1 VSHLEIDG
9 LHKFFPGRRGI
20 TGQHVLR
27 GIDLQVGQGEFVS
40 LIGHS
45 GCGKS
50 TLLNVVAGLLPA
62 DAGRVLVGGQPVTRP
77 GPDRAMV
84 FQNYSL
90 LPRLSLLAN
99 VREATRAASPD
110 AGRERIDE
118 TVERYLTAVGLWE
131 HRNKRPRQVS
141 GGMQQRT
148 AVARAFAVGPRIL
161 LLDEPFGALDALT
174 RARLQEQLLELWGS
188 ESKTETVLMVTHGID
203 EAILLADRIVV
214 MGMPPQP
221 SIVDVIPV
229 DLGRPRDRVT
239 VIDEPAYRLVQRRLL
254 DLLHA
259 DQHAVA

>member
-1 VSHLEIDG
+1 
-9 LHKFFPGRRGI
+9 
-20 TGQHVLR
+20 
-27 GIDLQVGQGEFVS
+27 
-40 LIGHS
+40 
-45 GCGKS
+45 
-50 TLLNVVAGLLPA
+50 
-62 DAGRVLVGGQPVTRP
+62 
-77 GPDRAMV
+77 
-84 FQNYSL
+84 

-99 VREATRAASPD
+99 VREAARAAHPS

-118 TVERYLTAVGLWE
+118 AVERYLTAVGLWE

-174 RARLQEQLLELWGS
+174 RARLQEQLLELWGN
-188 ESKTETVLMVTHGID
+188 ESTTETVLMVTHGID

-214 MGMPPQP
+214 MGPPPQP
-221 SIVDVIPV
+221 SIMEIIPV
-229 DLGRPRDRVT
+229 GLRRPRDRVT
-239 VIDEPAYRLVQRRLL
+239 VIDEPAYRGVQRRLL